1 MENGWAANV
10 KTIVVANQSSRVV
23 YDRAVYVKKLA
34 NTGNDS
40 VTTSNLHH

>member
-34 NTGNDS
+34 NTR
-40 VTTSNLHH
+40 